1 MGSPSPNM
9 ILAKLVFAV
18 LSLAQARA
26 DWTGTGEVKCYGHVS
41 TNVLTPEGGGYLSE
55 GDVTC
60 SPAGSTRLGLGPR
73 LCSSTLTRDRTL
85 KSGRGTIMMTT
96 CRLFSAMGISGI
108 RRMTWGPGTVP
119 RKRERRASLAVALPA
134 VLETSPVL
142 AADQAQSHFI
152 YLHCS
157 KIVNKLTFSCVI

>member
-60 SPAGSTRLGLGPR
+60 SPAEWVYETGLGPEAMFFHP
-73 LCSSTLTRDRTL
+73 D
-85 KSGRGTIMMTT
+85 SGSDFEIWAWDYHDDNMPTVQCHGDIWYKKDD
-96 CRLFSAMGISGI
+96 MGAGYC
-108 RRMTWGPGTVP
+108 TPKKG
-119 RKRERRASLAVALPA
+119 RRASLAVALPA

-142 AADQAQSHFI
+142 AADQ
-152 YLHCS
+152 
-157 KIVNKLTFSCVI
+157 